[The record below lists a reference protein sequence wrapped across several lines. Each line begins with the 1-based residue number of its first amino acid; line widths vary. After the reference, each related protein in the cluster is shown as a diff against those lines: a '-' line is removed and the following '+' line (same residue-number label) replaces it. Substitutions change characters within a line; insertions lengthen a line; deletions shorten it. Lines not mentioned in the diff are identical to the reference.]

1 MIKLRRHEKD
11 TYTHLVIQLRE
22 LSETMHY
29 AQSQE
34 TLLEIIDELIHRVAA
49 IDNVVINKSEHHI
62 EEELEDGKSD
72 NHPKI

>member
-1 MIKLRRHEKD
+1 MIKLRKHERD

-34 TLLEIIDELIHRVAA
+34 TLLEIIDELLHRVAA
-49 IDNVVINKSEHHI
+49 ID
-62 EEELEDGKSD
+62 EELEDGKSD
-72 NHPKI
+72 NNPKI